1 MVQKDTAE
9 ASEPKFGAFRRKPPV
24 PASTGDA
31 GAAAKPAAMPTEI
44 PTEAPD
50 DLIEIGTVGD
60 AYGVK
65 GWVKIFAHAGPGKG
79 GDALLDAG
87 IWWLEGR
94 TPGVKQ
100 ARTVLQSRRHVA
112 TVVGQ
117 LDGVADRD
125 AALALRGQRVFV
137 PRTAFPTLSANEY
150 YWVDLQGLDAFDTQ
164 GRALGLVA
172 DLIDNGA
179 HSVLRIEFERDF
191 KRAVGAK
198 PGERMIPFVD
208 AYVKSVDLP
217 ARRIV
222 LDWDPTWDL
231 DGADDEPEQSA
242 ENPAADT
249 AADAED

>member
-1 MVQKDTAE
+1 MAQKDRAE
-9 ASEPKFGAFRRKPPV
+9 TSGPTFGAFRRKPPV
-24 PASTGDA
+24 PGPVSAQA
-31 GAAAKPAAMPTEI
+31 PVQAAASSAASSA
-44 PTEAPD
+44 EAPA

-79 GDALLDAG
+79 GDALLGART
-87 IWWLEGR
+87 WWLEGR
-94 TPGVKQ
+94 TPGIKQ
-100 ARTVLQSRRHVA
+100 ARAVLQSRRHVA
-112 TVVGQ
+112 TVVAQ
-117 LDGVADRD
+117 LDGVNDRD

-137 PRTAFPTLSANEY
+137 PRTVFPKLSADEY

-164 GRALGLVA
+164 DRPLGVVA

-179 HSVLRIEFERDF
+179 HSVLRIEF
-191 KRAVGAK
+191 KQAGAK

-208 AYVKSVDLP
+208 AYVKSVDLT

-231 DGADDEPEQSA
+231 DGADEAPESS
-242 ENPAADT
+242 ES